1 MELDS
6 ATGAGPICRPKA
18 YVYWVPAFAGMT
30 AERGMTP
37 ARRPH
42 SAHPECHRFI
52 QKGWHCVKRAMML
65 AALLL
70 LGISPLAAAPEG
82 SRFSPD
88 YFTNLPVITHEG
100 ETVPFYDALIK
111 GKKVVFTFI
120 YLNCNDIC
128 PLTTSRIAE
137 MKDRL
142 GDAVG
147 RDIFIYSMTMDPDR
161 DTPELLKEYAEAFG
175 AGKGWL
181 FLTGKP
187 EDVKLLRWRLGERS
201 RVLTEHRND
210 MILGND
216 ATGEW
221 SRGSVYSDLDVAV
234 SNIRELDPAWR
245 AQKRVPAA
253 GMAHDPEKYRL
264 DRQTGQALYLKAC
277 STCHSIGGGDL
288 VGPDLKDV
296 GKRRER
302 EWLTRF
308 LMTPEKLR
316 TEKDP
321 LALEIAGKY
330 PGVIMPNLGLK
341 ENDVADLLAYIEARS
356 LAQDAQAPGGQA
368 SARKPDG

>member
-1 MELDS
+1 
-6 ATGAGPICRPKA
+6 
-18 YVYWVPAFAGMT
+18 
-30 AERGMTP
+30 
-37 ARRPH
+37 
-42 SAHPECHRFI
+42 
-52 QKGWHCVKRAMML
+52 
-65 AALLL
+65 
-70 LGISPLAAAPEG
+70 
-82 SRFSPD
+82 
-88 YFTNLPVITHEG
+88 
-100 ETVPFYDALIK
+100 
-111 GKKVVFTFI
+111 
-120 YLNCNDIC
+120 
-128 PLTTSRIAE
+128 

-147 RDIFIYSMTMDPDR
+147 RDVFIYSMTMDPDR

-216 ATGEW
+216 VTGEW

-245 AQKRVPAA
+245 AQQRTPAA
-253 GMAHDPEKYRL
+253 IAHDPEKYRL

-296 GKRRER
+296 GKRREPG
-302 EWLTRF
+302 WLARF
-308 LMTPEKLR
+308 LLAPEKLR
-316 TEKDP
+316 AEKDP
-321 LALEIAGKY
+321 LALEIAQKY

-341 ENDVADLLAYIEARS
+341 ANDIADLLAYIEARS
-356 LAQDAQAPGGQA
+356 LAHDGAVTGGQTA
-368 SARKPDG
+368 AQKPDG